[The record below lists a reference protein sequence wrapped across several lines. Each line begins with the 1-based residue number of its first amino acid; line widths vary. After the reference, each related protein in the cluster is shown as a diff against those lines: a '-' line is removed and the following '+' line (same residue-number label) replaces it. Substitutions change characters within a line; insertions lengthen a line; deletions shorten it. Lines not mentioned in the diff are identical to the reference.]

1 MRKSSSMWV
10 LVPVR
15 LRKDIF
21 GGVENLSRL
30 TTKSKGHIIR
40 RAVETYLLHEGADI
54 SEEIRNR
61 KRAAGGRAVDVS
73 DITRHLEEIIVRFD
87 D

>member
-1 MRKSSSMWV
+1 MKKSNSMWV
-10 LVPVR
+10 LMPVR
-15 LRKDIF
+15 IQKDVF
-21 GGVENLSRL
+21 RGVENLSRL

-40 RAVETYLLHEGADI
+40 RAVETYMLYEGADI
-54 SEEIRNR
+54 VEEIRDR
-61 KRAAGGRAVDVS
+61 KQAAGGQAVDVS